1 MSDPRT
7 IQKLKNAVEKRFSYY
22 PKTKEVLDLKEEL
35 LSIMLDKYND
45 LTIGTEIQKY
55 NECMAI
61 MLSSYKQVLHD
72 LEVES
77 SRKILKDKLMGFT
90 LFSTIY
96 FLLAVLI
103 YVIISQFII
112 KSFLKTYF
120 IVLAPSI
127 VFTLLVTIFMFK
139 YCKKM
144 KYEVMTRVSMGLC
157 FLALAVILY
166 TIPCFYLSIYHDI
179 HLWHPTWLVFLAVGS
194 IYLIVDSVVYPNKK
208 PIGRLIRNCLILL
221 AIFTTI
227 YLSVSILFGY
237 WHVTWLIFLAFIL
250 GCELNIMLFFKN
262 QI

>member
-1 MSDPRT
+1 MKDPRT
-7 IQKLKNAVEKRFSYY
+7 IEKIKKAVEKRFSYY

-45 LTIGTEIQKY
+45 LEEGNEIQKY
-55 NECMAI
+55 KECMAI

-77 SRKILKDKLMGFT
+77 SRKILKDKLLGFSIFGT
-90 LFSTIY
+90 SY
-96 FLLAVLI
+96 FLTVVLI

-127 VFTLLVTIFMFK
+127 LFTVIIAVFMFR

-144 KYEVMTRVSMGLC
+144 KYEVMTRISMGLC
-157 FLALAVILY
+157 FLSVAIVLY
-166 TIPCFYLSIYHDI
+166 TIPCFYLSIYQDI
-179 HLWHPTWLVFLAVGS
+179 NRWYSNWLIFLIMGS
-194 IYLIVDSVVYPNKK
+194 IYLVVDSIIYPSKK
-208 PIGRLIRNCLILL
+208 PLIRLIRNCLNLL

-227 YLSVSILFGY
+227 YLTISLLFGY
-237 WHVTWLIFLAFIL
+237 WHVTWLIFII
-250 GCELNIMLFFKN
+250 CIVSWEINVVLFFKR